1 MALMFVKTPPFHSQ
15 AGIAIGPILFVIAL
29 LAILAAVV
37 ASDRGG
43 FGVAIVSDRITADIQ
58 SQASLI
64 RTKINECN
72 IKYGTDLNGDG
83 YPASDTSNGTLVSA
97 LNCEG
102 DPTGLQNLWNGSRAT
117 VLPPP
122 TNGFGPWH
130 YINTNGSGLGGTATG
145 GRCIWSVPTT
155 SNPVGN
161 SALVAGLI
169 KASEKFTHQTS
180 CSDAASCGATEVIY
194 DPAST
199 SQKFVL
205 WITIPTGSPD
215 SHCLP

>member
-1 MALMFVKTPPFHSQ
+1 MAQKHPRFHSQ

-29 LAILAAVV
+29 LGILAVV
-37 ASDRGG
+37 ISSDRGG
-43 FGVAIVSDRITADIQ
+43 FGTAIVSDRITADIQ

-64 RTKINECN
+64 RTKIIECN
-72 IKYGTDLNGDG
+72 IKYGTNLNGDG
-83 YPASDTSNGTLVSA
+83 YPASDTSNGTAVSA

-102 DPTGLQNLWNGSRAT
+102 DPAGLQNLWNGSRAT

-122 TNGFGPWH
+122 TGGFSSWT

-145 GRCIWSVPTT
+145 GRCIWIVPTLP
-155 SNPVGN
+155 NPSGN
-161 SALVAGLI
+161 SGLVDGLK
-169 KASEKFTHQTS
+169 KAADKFTHQTT
-180 CSDAASCGATEVIY
+180 CTNATTCGATEVLY
-194 DPAST
+194 DPSSA

-205 WITIPTGSPD
+205 WISIPTGNPD